1 MIIEFE
7 PNRILLSCP
16 PKWWL
21 YYKTENETYFNKIS
35 VTYEQLKQ
43 FLETYGY
50 ETNDIL
56 ELKNFGIDIKNI
68 KQNKNLFTQT
78 ET

>member
-7 PNRILLSCP
+7 PNSILLSNP
-16 PKWWL
+16 TQWWL
-21 YYKTENETYFNKIS
+21 YYKQENEPYFNKIY
-35 VTYEQLKQ
+35 VTYEKLKL

-56 ELKNFGIDIKNI
+56 ELKHFGIDIKNI
-68 KQNKNLFTQT
+68 KHNRNLK
-78 ET
+78 